1 MIRGGLSSFYHKII
15 TYSKGKTTVTVL
27 HEERAMKEW
36 RRKERVR
43 KQATKSNNTQRRQ
56 SLGDMESLGD
66 CLLVYY
72 LLN

>member
-1 MIRGGLSSFYHKII
+1 
-15 TYSKGKTTVTVL
+15 
-27 HEERAMKEW
+27 MKEW

-43 KQATKSNNTQRRQ
+43 KRATKSNNTQRRQ

-72 LLN
+72 LIELKTVSSILLAHAQLVVD